1 MRRLLFLLF
10 ITLSVTAQ
18 ASDTLE
24 SFQKRFQVVKKDGK
38 SIMIRDR
45 SLKFQ
50 FSIAPYLSMV
60 KSWIKEEQLRQ
71 NAKGDYE
78 HEIAQ
83 LLEADQMEKGVYSNE
98 QLPIVVESLK
108 TLQGIDVDQVF
119 SNPQFNAFFQK
130 FELDLNTALS
140 KLDPFVVAN
149 MEESKFFYTKRV
161 TYQIVTI
168 ALNIAKKQ
176 FSQIALLNTASY
188 VLVEVERMVRE
199 KRLFHQNMLLHYL
212 ENIPEDQIGL
222 THSEANRAFSSIYES
237 RIPWYAFW
245 ESRAAQD
252 TWEKYGTT
260 KFFTQVRAANARLRQ
275 YQTTYDQVGDRLN
288 FAFQKAT
295 IEGEEVVL
303 NIMDTENMFKTSPAV
318 AMYINNPSR
327 IARKRTVLQLAQLG
341 MSFLSLPSWIKS
353 PVESYLKSS
362 YQNQRLTEGALYGY
376 FESQSDLDSM
386 QSVLMNYQNPFDQLN

>member
-1 MRRLLFLLF
+1 MRRLLVLLF
-10 ITLSVTAQ
+10 ITLSVSVQ
-18 ASDTLE
+18 ASDGLE

-38 SIMIRDR
+38 SVMIRDR

-50 FSIAPYLSMV
+50 FSIAPYLTMV

-161 TYQIVTI
+161 TYQVVTI

-212 ENIPEDQIGL
+212 ENIPEDKIGL

-252 TWEKYGTT
+252 SWEKYGTT
-260 KFFTQVRAANARLRQ
+260 KFFTEVRAANARLRQ

-288 FAFQKAT
+288 FAFQKAS
-295 IEGEEVVL
+295 IEGEEVIL
-303 NIMDTENMFKTSPAV
+303 NIMDTENMFKASPAV
-318 AMYINNPSR
+318 AMYVNNPSR

-376 FESQSDLDSM
+376 FESQADLDSM
-386 QSVLMNYQNPFDQLN
+386 QSVILNYQNPFDQLN

>member
-1 MRRLLFLLF
+1 MRRLLVLLF
-10 ITLSVTAQ
+10 ITLSVSVQ
-18 ASDTLE
+18 ASDALE

-38 SIMIRDR
+38 SVMIRDR

-50 FSIAPYLSMV
+50 FSIAPYLTMV

-161 TYQIVTI
+161 TYQVVTI

-212 ENIPEDQIGL
+212 ENIPEDKIGL

-252 TWEKYGTT
+252 SWEKYGTT
-260 KFFTQVRAANARLRQ
+260 KFFTEVRAANARLRQ

-288 FAFQKAT
+288 FAFQRAS

-303 NIMDTENMFKTSPAV
+303 NIMDTENMFKASPAV
-318 AMYINNPSR
+318 AMYVNNPSR

-341 MSFLSLPSWIKS
+341 MSFLSIPSWIKS

-376 FESQSDLDSM
+376 FESQADLDSM
-386 QSVLMNYQNPFDQLN
+386 QSVILNYQNPFDQLN

>member
-1 MRRLLFLLF
+1 MRRLLVLLF
-10 ITLSVTAQ
+10 ITLSVSVQ
-18 ASDTLE
+18 ASDGLE

-38 SIMIRDR
+38 SVMIRDR

-50 FSIAPYLSMV
+50 FSIAPYLTMV

-161 TYQIVTI
+161 TYQVVTI

-212 ENIPEDQIGL
+212 ENIPEDKIGL

-252 TWEKYGTT
+252 SWEKYGTT
-260 KFFTQVRAANARLRQ
+260 KFFTEVRAANARLRQ

-288 FAFQKAT
+288 YAFQKAT
-295 IEGEEVVL
+295 IEGEEVML

-318 AMYINNPSR
+318 AMYINNPTR

-376 FESQSDLDSM
+376 FESQADLDSM